1 MPTQS
6 PRPPRSGYWPR
17 RSGRTPHGPGA
28 GRDVASQA
36 DAVRARASLTGQFAS
51 VGEDPTGAENLV
63 MIARLLGHP
72 RWRAKT
78 RAGELLEAFGLAEA
92 ARPVRTYSGGMRR
105 RLAIAAGLVVTP
117 NSSSSTPPA
126 RSGPSPLR

>member
-1 MPTQS
+1 MENAGAVATTTTIRMLATPL
-6 PRPPRSGYWPR
+6 RPDAGTARVL
-17 RSGRTPHGPGA
+17 

-51 VGEDPTGAENLV
+51 AGEDPTGAENLV
-63 MIARLLGHP
+63 MIARLPGHP

-92 ARPVRTYSGGMRR
+92 AGRSERTRAVSAGGWPS
-105 RLAIAAGLVVTP
+105 RLAW
-117 NSSSSTPPA
+117 S
-126 RSGPSPLR
+126 